1 MNDSTNA
8 YLGTNFE
15 EIKSNDQLFNIEELK
30 NEIVSGEDET
40 VRQKNGIKYI
50 NDGIKELTP
59 MSEKRGEEKFQK
71 VFDKYFTEI
80 DSGESSDK
88 ANDSLEE
95 YDKKLRRDLE
105 MEALAVNKYNREFS
119 SYYK

>member
-8 YLGTNFE
+8 YLGTSLE
-15 EIKSNDQLFNIEELK
+15 EIKSNDQLFNIQELK
-30 NEIVSGEDET
+30 SEIVSGEDKP
-40 VRQKNGIKYI
+40 VKQKNGIKYM

-80 DSGESSDK
+80 DSGESSD
-88 ANDSLEE
+88 
-95 YDKKLRRDLE
+95 
-105 MEALAVNKYNREFS
+105 
-119 SYYK
+119 